1 MAACPTGAIDK
12 REDGAVILDR
22 EVCKGDGACV
32 EALPL
37 WRSGSCGRRQ
47 GWQVRQLLS
56 YSRAGGTPACVAA
69 CPNRALDFGE
79 VEELKKKY
87 GDALVSD
94 IAVLPSS
101 DKTKPNVYINAKEAA
116 TETGFTEADW

>member
-1 MAACPTGAIDK
+1 MAF
-12 REDGAVILDR
+12 R
-22 EVCKGDGACV
+22 
-32 EALPL
+32 
-37 WRSGSCGRRQ
+37 SCGKTAR
-47 GWQVRQLLS
+47 LAS
-56 YSRAGGTPACVAA
+56 ATAAPACVAA

-116 TETGFTEADW
+116 TETGFTEVDW

>member
-1 MAACPTGAIDK
+1 
-12 REDGAVILDR
+12 
-22 EVCKGDGACV
+22 VCKGDGACV
-32 EALPL
+32 EACPYGVPKL
-37 WRSGSCGRRQ
+37 WEDGKAGKCDSCYLIRE
-47 GWQVRQLLS
+47 
-56 YSRAGGTPACVAA
+56 AGGTPACVAA

-116 TETGFTEADW
+116 TETGFTEVDW